1 MGGNGEALLL
11 HTVYKKLNFYY
22 KSRKCPYQVLQVTL
36 KNLYQYY
43 KSRKCPYQTL
53 QVT

>member
-22 KSRKCPYQVLQVTL
+22 KSRENLYQVLQVTHASA
-36 KNLYQYY
+36 KHAMWF
-43 KSRKCPYQTL
+43 
-53 QVT
+53 VW

>member
-43 KSRKCPYQTL
+43 K
-53 QVT
+53 